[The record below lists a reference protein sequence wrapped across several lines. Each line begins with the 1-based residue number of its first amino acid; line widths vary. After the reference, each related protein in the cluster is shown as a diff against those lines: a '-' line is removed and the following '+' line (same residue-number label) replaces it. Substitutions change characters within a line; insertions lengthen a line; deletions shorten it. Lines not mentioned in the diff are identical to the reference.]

1 MTQFATVKASKSSFL
16 RADLIV
22 IFITIAVGLGLS
34 KYFSTANAP
43 FVAQVDINPALSAL
57 PGYALLSF
65 VRSLLALVLSY
76 IFAIIYG
83 SLAAN
88 NKTLEKIL
96 IPLLD
101 VLQSLP
107 VVAFLPGFVL
117 ALISVFH
124 NSRWGLEFA
133 CLLTIFTGQV
143 WNLAFAYY
151 ESQRTLQPEFK
162 EVAKIYRLSSVQKF
176 FSVDL
181 PNGYRPLIYNGMM
194 SMAGGWFFL
203 TTCEDFPLG
212 NQNFRLPGL
221 GSYLAETF
229 SQGAYTNFSVGL
241 LVLILIIVGTDCFLW
256 KPLIAWVTRYRD
268 GDDGKKNTEEENWFL
283 DIIRNTNIPKYI
295 SLYFKKIIVALFPKA
310 HMELE
315 GATRRYLLD
324 NIDKWITIFNT
335 NKFLSND
342 KLKKMKQ
349 SSLLTFIVTFAV
361 GGLVFSL
368 LPKLPSLGQSM
379 AVLTNKDWFELIHGV
394 ILTGIKVFLVLI
406 ISSIWTIPVGL
417 YLGLHPRLERI
428 CQPVIQNLAAFP
440 APVLFPLIAM
450 VLAKSFFPNF
460 LNSTILMCVGSQW
473 YILFNVIGG
482 ASRIPEELKLVSR
495 IYKFTLFQKIKRLY
509 FPAILPSLVTGWIT
523 AAGGAWNASMVA
535 EIVHYPGGK
544 IQSTGIGAELMEASS
559 AGNYVRLIAAIICI
573 VVALVIL
580 NRTVWRTLHL
590 YSEQVKD

>member
-1 MTQFATVKASKSSFL
+1 MTQFATVNAPRSSLL
-16 RADLIV
+16 RAD
-22 IFITIAVGLGLS
+22 IAVIIVAVIMGLGFS
-34 KYFSTANAP
+34 KFLGTANAP
-43 FVAQVDINPALSAL
+43 FIAQVDINPSLTAL
-57 PGYALLSF
+57 PGYALLSL
-65 VRSLLALVLSY
+65 VRSMLALALSY

-117 ALISVFH
+117 ALISIFH
-124 NSRWGLEFA
+124 SSRWGLELA
-133 CLLTIFTGQV
+133 CILSVFIGQV

-151 ESQRTLQPEFK
+151 ESQRTLQPEFV
-162 EVAKIYRLSSVQKF
+162 EVAKIYRLSSVRKF

-229 SQGAYTNFSVGL
+229 ASGAYTNFVIGL
-241 LVLILIIVGTDCFLW
+241 LVLLFIIIGTDVLLW
-256 KPLIAWVTRYRD
+256 KPLIAWVTRFRD
-268 GDDGKKNTEEENWFL
+268 GDDGQKVVEESWFL
-283 DIIRNTNIPKYI
+283 SIIRNTNIPTYI
-295 SLYFKKIIVALFPKA
+295 TIYFKKLILILFPKS
-310 HMELE
+310 HMEDE
-315 GATRRYLLD
+315 GATRRYLID
-324 NIDKWITIFNT
+324 NIDKWITVFNT
-335 NKFLSND
+335 NKFLSNE
-342 KLKKMKQ
+342 KIKKVKQ
-349 SSLLTFIVTFAV
+349 SSVITFIVTFAI
-361 GGLVFSL
+361 GGAVFSL

-379 AVLTNKDWFELIHGV
+379 AVLTNNDWFELIHAV
-394 ILTGIKVFLVLI
+394 FLTGIKVFLVI
-406 ISSIWTIPVGL
+406 IFSTLWTVPVGL
-417 YLGLHPRLERI
+417 YLGLNPRLERL

-450 VLAKSFFPNF
+450 VLAKTFFPAF
-460 LNSTILMCVGSQW
+460 FDTTLLMCVGSQW

-482 ASRIPEELKLVSR
+482 ASRIPAELKLVAR
-495 IYKFTLFQKIKRLY
+495 IYKFTLLQRFTRLY
-509 FPAILPSLVTGWIT
+509 FPAILPSLATGWIT

-535 EIVHYPGGK
+535 EIVLYPGGILK
-544 IQSTGIGAELMEASS
+544 SNGIGAELTNASAS
-559 AGNYVRLIAAIICI
+559 GNYIRLIAAIICI

-580 NRTVWRTLHL
+580 NRTVWRTLHI